1 MKNLNDIIIVSG
13 TDSRRR
19 IWCQLAYWE
28 ECQRVGAMQK
38 LSIPHIHI
46 MQSESKTTESNLQ
59 ATTSTKVPSF
69 KNISSTSSFIESSGA
84 SFSERS
90 PQSPLSQTC
99 DRYKHI
105 NIIDSETIHLHASS
119 PLDFTRQ
126 HNKRGI
132 SRQNKHCLNA
142 VDSNPPA
149 VKQKDTSI
157 RRQNYSIDNKTVGN
171 KDIHIL
177 HLTSLF
183 GSNPSPTISTAK
195 TRLKIGNGMT
205 ERSIFYIIINILI
218 HKMIKT
224 SKLEQNINPMSIF
237 QVSF

>member
-38 LSIPHIHI
+38 LSSPHIHI

-99 DRYKHI
+99 DRYKHL
-105 NIIDSETIHLHASS
+105 NIIDSGTSRLDAIS
-119 PLDFTRQ
+119 PLDFTSQ

-157 RRQNYSIDNKTVGN
+157 RRQNHSIDNKAVEN
-171 KDIHIL
+171 KDIHTL
-177 HLTSLF
+177 YLTSLF
-183 GSNPSPTISTAK
+183 GSNPTPTISTAK

-218 HKMIKT
+218 HKNDK
-224 SKLEQNINPMSIF
+224 NI
-237 QVSF
+237 